1 MKFKTSFIWL
11 LSVTGALLLAAC
23 DNKTPTQIVLEGKTM
38 GTTYH
43 VKYIDDGKTEHL
55 PQPEKVQAQLD
66 MLLKTVNNEMSTYQ
80 KDSQISSFNQFN
92 QVNQVV
98 SVSNDFATVVE
109 EAIRLN
115 KMTEGAL
122 DVTVGPLVNLWGFGP
137 DKRLNKVPTNEQI
150 LERAKSVGIDKIEV
164 RFSDND
170 RQNGKGL
177 LIKKEPNLYLDLSS
191 IAKGFGV
198 DKLARHLEMLGIENY
213 LVEIGGELRGK
224 GHNLKGVPWRIA
236 IEKPEFTQ
244 GTSSQITVPLHN
256 LGMATSGNYRNYFE
270 DEQGNRLSHIIDPKT
285 LRPISHNL
293 ASITVFAPTAMTAD
307 GLSTG
312 LFVLG
317 AEKAIEV
324 AERENLAIF
333 LIIKKGEGYETKM
346 STAFEKLIN
355 QK

>member
-1 MKFKTSFIWL
+1 MKIKTLFMSCATLFVSLVLTACNKEPQQVSF
-11 LSVTGALLLAAC
+11 
-23 DNKTPTQIVLEGKTM
+23 EGKTM

-43 VKYIDDGKTEHL
+43 IKYIDDGSLKNL
-55 PQPEKVQAQLD
+55 AKPEEIKQQIES
-66 MLLKTVNNEMSTYQ
+66 LLKIVNNEMSTYQ
-80 KDSQISSFNQFN
+80 KNSQISEFNN
-92 QVNQVV
+92 SRQVDSPF
-98 SVSNDFATVVE
+98 SVSKDFALVVE

-115 KMTEGAL
+115 KVTDGAL

-137 DKRLNKVPTNEQI
+137 DKRLNKEPTAEQI
-150 LERAKSVGIDKIEV
+150 AEKAKSVGIEKILVTLE
-164 RFSDND
+164 SGAD
-170 RQNGKGL
+170 KGL
-177 LIKKEPNLYLDLSS
+177 LIKKEPELYLDLSS

-198 DKLARHLEMLGIENY
+198 DKLSEHLEKLGLQNY

-224 GHNLKGVPWRIA
+224 GNNLQGKPWRIA
-236 IEKPEFTQ
+236 IEKPELVQ
-244 GTSSQITVPLHN
+244 GTTSQITVPLHN

-293 ASITVFAPTAMTAD
+293 ASITVFSPTTMTAD

-312 LFVLG
+312 LYVLG
-317 AEKAIEV
+317 AEKALDI

-333 LIIKKGEGYETKM
+333 LIIKKGQGYETKM
-346 STAFEKLIN
+346 SSAFEKLIN

>member
-1 MKFKTSFIWL
+1 MKIKTLFMSCTTLFAVFVL
-11 LSVTGALLLAAC
+11 TAC
-23 DNKTPTQIVLEGKTM
+23 NKEPQQVAFEGKTM

-43 VKYIDDGKTEHL
+43 IKYIDDGS
-55 PQPEKVQAQLD
+55 LD
-66 MLLKTVNNEMSTYQ
+66 NLAKPAEIQQQIESLLKIVNNEMSTYQ
-80 KDSQISSFNQFN
+80 KNSQISEFNN
-92 QVNQVV
+92 SRQVDVPF
-98 SVSNDFATVVE
+98 SVSKDFAIVVE

-115 KMTEGAL
+115 KVTDGAL

-137 DKRLNKVPTNEQI
+137 DKRLNKEPTAEQI
-150 LERAKSVGIDKIEV
+150 AEKAKSVGIEKILVTLESGADKGI
-164 RFSDND
+164 
-170 RQNGKGL
+170 
-177 LIKKEPNLYLDLSS
+177 LIKKEPELYLDLSS

-198 DKLARHLEMLGIENY
+198 DKLSEHLEKLGLQNY

-224 GHNLKGVPWRIA
+224 GNNLQGKPWRIA
-236 IEKPEFTQ
+236 IEKPELVQ
-244 GTSSQITVPLHN
+244 GTTSQITVPLHN

-293 ASITVFAPTAMTAD
+293 ASITVFSPTTMTAD

-312 LFVLG
+312 LYVLG
-317 AEKAIEV
+317 AEKALEI

-333 LIIKKGEGYETKM
+333 LIIKKGQGYETKM